1 MNDTIEIQVRP
12 YHVDLFRHVN
22 NARYLEFLEE
32 ARWSFWES
40 FSGFSTLA
48 DRGWTFMVVRIEIN
62 YRLGA
67 EAFQV
72 LEIRTELE
80 GLGERSG
87 RLRQV
92 VRLKGADSLVADAE
106 VVFVVVDKASGKALP
121 MSVVGPAV
129 FAESASGAG
138 HE

>member
-12 YHVDLFRHVN
+12 YHVDFFRHVN

-40 FSGFSTLA
+40 FSGFSALA
-48 DRGWTFMVVRIEIN
+48 DRGWAFMVVRIEVN

-80 GLGERSG
+80 GLSERSG

-92 VRLKGADSLVADAE
+92 VRLKGAGSLVADAA
-106 VVFVVVDKASGKALP
+106 VVFVVVDTVSGKALP
-121 MSVVGPAV
+121 MSEVGPAAFGDRAADV
-129 FAESASGAG
+129 GQG
-138 HE
+138 

>member
-1 MNDTIEIQVRP
+1 VKDTIEIQVRP

-40 FSGFSTLA
+40 FSGFSALA

-72 LEIRTELE
+72 LSVRTELE

-92 VRLKGADSLVADAE
+92 ITLKGTGDVVADAE
-106 VVFVVVDKASGKALP
+106 VVFVVVNGATGKALP
-121 MSVVGPAV
+121 MSEVGPAV
-129 FAESASGAG
+129 FGDRAAG
-138 HE
+138 IGRA